1 LSDNAQLGTNINQ
14 NRSTKGF
21 LILRFRIHTLLIV
34 AALVAV
40 VAFGVG
46 TVIGTMNTI
55 RNAYAVWWVGD
66 MVVEHLDANNNQ
78 WPQSWEDL
86 ADDYDTCVANAGASP
101 WQFEELKSRVR
112 VDWNAN
118 TNDLIS
124 RQSSGEP
131 DFKVIWLADGTS
143 GSWAGAEPNQIV
155 LDYLNSQQ

>member
-1 LSDNAQLGTNINQ
+1 MSDNAQLGTNINQ

-21 LILRFRIHTLLIV
+21 LILRFRIRTLLIV

-112 VDWNAN
+112 VTGTPTQTISFHAN
-118 TNDLIS
+118 PVANPTS
-124 RQSSGEP
+124 R
-131 DFKVIWLADGTS
+131 LS
-143 GSWAGAEPNQIV
+143 GSPTAPLAVGQMPNQIR
-155 LDYLNSQQ
+155 LY